1 MLELALIFIDT
12 LVPVFLIVGLGY
24 WIGPRLQIEARSLAR
39 SAYYVF
45 APAFIFEILSVA
57 DLAADVV
64 FRVVG
69 ALVLTTL
76 VTGALAFVAG
86 RMLGRGGEV
95 TAALILVAVYGNVG
109 NFGLPVVTF
118 AFGEEALPLA
128 GIAFLTVNAMA
139 FLVGVTA
146 ATWHKSSP
154 LRAFGTALRT
164 PALLVAIPAVLV
176 NVGDATLPLFA
187 DRAIGLLADAMI
199 PVMLLTLGIQ
209 LAAMGRPHISFD
221 VVLGSSL
228 RLVLAPAIT
237 ALLVFGMSLESAE
250 AGVTIVQSAMPA
262 AVFSS
267 IIAIEHDLVPDL
279 VTTTVLFTTIA
290 SAVTLAL
297 LLVLL

>member
-1 MLELALIFIDT
+1 MPELALIFIDT

-45 APAFIFEILSVA
+45 APAFIFQILSVA

-118 AFGEEALPLA
+118 AFGEQALPLA

-221 VVLGSSL
+221 VVLGSSF

-237 ALLVFGMSLESAE
+237 ALLVFGMSLESAD

>member
-1 MLELALIFIDT
+1 MPELALIFIDT

-45 APAFIFEILSVA
+45 APAFIFQILSVA

-76 VTGALAFVAG
+76 LTGALAFVAG

-118 AFGEEALPLA
+118 AFGEQALPLA

-221 VVLGSSL
+221 VVLGSSF

-237 ALLVFGMSLESAE
+237 ALLVFGMSLESAD